1 MKKVIALVTIMA
13 TVFACSVSAAAT
25 TTGKYDGEYSYVTVD
40 GSNYFV
46 EGNVKDGIDKYIS
59 ATSDG
64 DSFFETSKEI
74 ESLSAENGY
83 FIPYGFVKSSDKYIK
98 KDVNGNFAKV
108 PANQKFKQYKLPEP
122 ITTFGVSH
130 SENDNDKDPIFGSY
144 AVNLSTGA
152 KYGTMLM
159 VGKWDAFS
167 AWALS
172 KDSGKTTADLIARV
186 SALYDDIKSK
196 NTSSSYVGLKWTDD
210 SSTVNVL
217 KVYKTPQN
225 NWMWKNETAIQ
236 YAVKAKGLEISQQCV
251 AVGYFTDN
259 DTTSFSGEIKCYT
272 MK

>member
-13 TVFACSVSAAAT
+13 TVFACSVSAAAA
-25 TTGKYDGEYSYVTVD
+25 TTGKYDGEYSYVTVE

-64 DSFFETSKEI
+64 DSFFETNKEI
-74 ESLSAENGY
+74 TSLSAENGY
-83 FIPYGFVKSSDKYIK
+83 FIPYGFVKSNGTYIK
-98 KDVNGNFAKV
+98 KGTDCNFANV
-108 PANQKFKQYKLPEP
+108 PANQKFRQYKLPEA

-130 SENDNDKDPIFGSY
+130 SENENDKDPIFGSY
-144 AVNLSTGA
+144 AVNNATDGI

-159 VGKWDAFS
+159 VGDWEAFS
-167 AWALS
+167 TNF
-172 KDSGKTTADLIARV
+172 KTTYTTDEALIKRI
-186 SALYDDIKSK
+186 SEFYDAHKSGY
-196 NTSSSYVGLKWTDD
+196 NNYVGLKWTDGE
-210 SSTVNVL
+210 TAKIL

-225 NWMWKNETAIQ
+225 NWMWKNTTDIQ
-236 YAVKAKGLEISQQCV
+236 YAVKAIGLKTEEQCA

-259 DTTSFSGEIKCYT
+259 GTTSFSGEIKCYT